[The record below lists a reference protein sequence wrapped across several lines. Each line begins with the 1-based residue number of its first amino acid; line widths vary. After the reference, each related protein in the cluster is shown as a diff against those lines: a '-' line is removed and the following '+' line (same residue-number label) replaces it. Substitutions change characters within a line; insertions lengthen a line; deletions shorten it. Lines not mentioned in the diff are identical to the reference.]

1 MKTNRILVAT
11 ELDELSAKIT
21 KFAVN
26 LSAQMGESEVILLNI
41 ILPVNPQTF
50 TITGETTIQSTQD
63 ISVINDE
70 LMKKHRL
77 LAAEE
82 ATRLSTE
89 RVKIRPVVRFNDS
102 KTDLNSYINYYNAGL
117 VVFGSHDEQSFLNQ
131 IFGSDSEKLVRKVDY
146 PSIILKEGTSY
157 SDIKKI
163 LVAIDVN
170 EKDQSGLKD
179 IEHFA
184 KSINAKMQ
192 LLHVIIDERTS
203 PDEAIEKLNNL
214 AKDFELVNYS
224 INVLSNKNL
233 EDGINSFVR
242 RNNTDMIAV
251 QSQGKGK
258 IKNLIFGSS
267 THDIIKEIDKPVFVS
282 KIN

>member
-1 MKTNRILVAT
+1 MKRNKILVAT

-82 ATRLSTE
+82 ATRLSTK

-117 VVFGSHDEQSFLNQ
+117 VVFGSRDEQSFFNQ

-146 PSIILKEGTSY
+146 PSIILKDEAGY

-192 LLHVIIDERTS
+192 LLHVIIDERTA

-214 AKDFELVNYS
+214 AKDFELANYS
-224 INVLSNKNL
+224 INVVNSDNL
-233 EDGINSFVR
+233 EDGIKGFVR
-242 RNNTDMIAV
+242 KNNTDMIAAL
-251 QSQGKGK
+251 SQGKGK

-267 THDIIKEIDKPVFVS
+267 TQDIIKEIDKPVFVS

>member
-1 MKTNRILVAT
+1 MKRNKILVAT

-82 ATRLSTE
+82 ATRLSTK
-89 RVKIRPVVRFNDS
+89 RVKIRPVVSFNDS

-117 VVFGSHDEQSFLNQ
+117 VVFGSRDEQSFFNQ

-146 PSIILKEGTSY
+146 PSIILKDEAGY

-192 LLHVIIDERTS
+192 LLHVIIDERTA

-214 AKDFELVNYS
+214 AKDFELANYS
-224 INVLSNKNL
+224 INVVNSDNL
-233 EDGINSFVR
+233 EDGIKGFVR
-242 RNNTDMIAV
+242 KNNTDMIAAL
-251 QSQGKGK
+251 SQGKGK

-267 THDIIKEIDKPVFVS
+267 TQDIIKEIDKPVFVS

>member
-1 MKTNRILVAT
+1 MKRNKILVAT

-82 ATRLSTE
+82 ATRLSTK
-89 RVKIRPVVRFNDS
+89 RVKIRPVVSFNDS

-117 VVFGSHDEQSFLNQ
+117 VVFGSRDEQSFFNQ

-146 PSIILKEGTSY
+146 PSIILKDEAGY

-203 PDEAIEKLNNL
+203 PEEAIEKLNNL
-214 AKDFELVNYS
+214 AKDFELANYS
-224 INVLSNKNL
+224 INVVNSDNL
-233 EDGINSFVR
+233 EDGIKGFVR
-242 RNNTDMIAV
+242 KNNTDMIAAL
-251 QSQGKGK
+251 SQGKGK

-267 THDIIKEIDKPVFVS
+267 TQDIIKEIDKPVFVS